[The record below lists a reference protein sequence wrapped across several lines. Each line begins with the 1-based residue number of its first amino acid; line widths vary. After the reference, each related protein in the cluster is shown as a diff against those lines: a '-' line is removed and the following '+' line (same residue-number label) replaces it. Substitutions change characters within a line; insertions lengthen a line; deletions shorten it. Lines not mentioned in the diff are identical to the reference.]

1 MLSPA
6 SEAMRLKKEEG
17 DEIMSAQPKQL
28 GPRARYGRIRGARG
42 FLDEAER
49 QLELSR
55 AELREPEAI
64 VYAYRAALRAAGA
77 LIEWEMATRKR
88 RPSGSAWAKLRVL
101 RPDLKEWAETFE
113 VHARVSSR
121 AGLGLNRGLPE
132 NARGTIYRD
141 ACDLVDLARDAVE
154 YLPEVA

>member
-1 MLSPA
+1 M
-6 SEAMRLKKEEG
+6 
-17 DEIMSAQPKQL
+17 DENIQTQSKQL
-28 GPRARYGRIRGARG
+28 GARARYSRSRGARG

-55 AELREPEAI
+55 SELRESEAI

-101 RPDLKEWAETFE
+101 RPDLEDWVKTFE
-113 VHARVSSR
+113 VHARVASR

-132 NARGTIYRD
+132 NARGAIYRD
-141 ACDLVDLARDAVE
+141 ACDLVDFVRGAVN

>member
-1 MLSPA
+1 M
-6 SEAMRLKKEEG
+6 
-17 DEIMSAQPKQL
+17 DENIQTQSKQL
-28 GPRARYGRIRGARG
+28 GARARYSRSRGTRG

-55 AELREPEAI
+55 SELREPEAI

-101 RPDLKEWAETFE
+101 RPDLEDWAKTFE
-113 VHARVSSR
+113 VHARVASR

-132 NARGTIYRD
+132 NARGAIYHD
-141 ACDLVDLARDAVE
+141 ACDLVDFARGAVN

>member
-1 MLSPA
+1 
-6 SEAMRLKKEEG
+6 
-17 DEIMSAQPKQL
+17 MSAQPQQL
-28 GPRARYGRIRGARG
+28 RAHTRYSRSRGARG

-55 AELREPEAI
+55 SELREPEAI
-64 VYAYRAALRAAGA
+64 VFAYRAALRAAGA

-101 RPDLKEWAETFE
+101 RPDLEEWAETFE
-113 VHARVSSR
+113 VHARAASR

-141 ACDLVDLARDAVE
+141 ACELVDLARGAVN

>member
-1 MLSPA
+1 M
-6 SEAMRLKKEEG
+6 G
-17 DEIMSAQPKQL
+17 EIKRVQPKQR
-28 GPRARYGRIRGARG
+28 GARARYSRSRGARG

-55 AELREPEAI
+55 SELREPEAI

-101 RPDLKEWAETFE
+101 RPDLEDWALTFE
-113 VHARVSSR
+113 VHARVASR
-121 AGLGLNRGLPE
+121 AGLGLNQGLPE

-141 ACDLVDLARDAVE
+141 ACDLVDLARGAVN